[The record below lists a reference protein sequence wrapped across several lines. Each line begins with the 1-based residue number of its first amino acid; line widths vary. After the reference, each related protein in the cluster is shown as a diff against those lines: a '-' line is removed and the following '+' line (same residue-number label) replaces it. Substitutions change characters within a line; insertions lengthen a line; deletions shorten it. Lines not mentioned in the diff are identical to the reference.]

1 MGAIVDEPRF
11 HGHLTGRQNLKIL
24 AAARGGDA
32 GTQIGP
38 ALDRTRLTQRAD
50 DKVSA
55 YSMGMRQRLGL
66 AACLLADP
74 LLLILD
80 EPMNG
85 LDPAGMH
92 EMRDMLRSL
101 TGEGRTIVLSS
112 HLLDEVE
119 RTCDQVAIVDH
130 GKVIRQGPIG
140 ELTEGA
146 GVAVEVQCSDPPAA
160 ARALG
165 QPAIASR
172 VTLTEGGLTVT
183 LAAGP
188 AQRAGR
194 RHQPPPGRGR
204 DLRLRPAPDARP
216 AGGLVPVR
224 DKPLRRRTVTEHS
237 LAIGGRGSWVPP
249 WPLISAKFLELGKR
263 RVLMTVTVA
272 FTIALPVIFYGIRLT
287 YHLSDP
293 ARYAPAGAPDAF
305 ATAGTVMDEFGF
317 IIATALGATAGT
329 ADLTDGMFRHLVITG
344 RSRLALYLARIP
356 AGLSILLPLAA
367 AGFAV
372 ACLVTAF
379 LGSPE
384 PASAVTVSP
393 GDMIR
398 SGLWLELDLLIGFT
412 VGLGLGSLMGQR
424 TVPVILLIVLEIIIT
439 PALADHALPHFING
453 ERLVIGVAMDQ
464 LKPAALAGGTT
475 IGPGGGP
482 RVPHLPP
489 MPTWAMITV
498 IAGWIVGWSAI
509 GAWKMA
515 TRDA

>member
-1 MGAIVDEPRF
+1 
-11 HGHLTGRQNLKIL
+11 
-24 AAARGGDA
+24 
-32 GTQIGP
+32 
-38 ALDRTRLTQRAD
+38 
-50 DKVSA
+50 
-55 YSMGMRQRLGL
+55 
-66 AACLLADP
+66 
-74 LLLILD
+74 
-80 EPMNG
+80 
-85 LDPAGMH
+85 MH

-140 ELTEGA
+140 ELTEEA

-188 AQRAGR
+188 AHEQAAGINR
-194 RHQPPPGRGR
+194 RLVGAGISVYG
-204 DLRLRPAPDARP
+204 LRQTHAR

-305 ATAGTVMDEFGF
+305 ATAGTLMDEFGF

-356 AGLSILLPLAA
+356 AGLAILLPLAA
-367 AGFAV
+367 VGFAV